1 MVVKSWNESLNIGDS
16 APLLT
21 HYQGWHVRI
30 RWSCSSQSRRWN
42 ALWPLTFWAGV
53 LTLFS
58 TPKGK
63 LWSGAAVN
71 DQLLQSLQAVRFFF
85 LLLVSGIR
93 VINTV
98 YVWITPILIV
108 IICRSLIVTGT
119 VGFVV
124 GKLYEILK
132 HCSCFTFSP
141 LSSRFS
147 SQVRTLNLPRKG
159 QQSLSQFWRAD
170 IRSSIPISGFG
181 LIHMNPLHPH
191 RSQTLTWALGRR
203 GNCESK
209 REIYEECGHSFFK
222 LKDLITDLQL
232 NHLHVNTVKPE
243 WLLWIDGWGIWC
255 RLESQGFADNNGNV
269 SLVGNL
275 TTQST
280 GFFYILQKHEWD
292 CVARGYSMRMRKI
305 NTPQLAWIKNF
316 LV

>member
-1 MVVKSWNESLNIGDS
+1 MS
-16 APLLT
+16 
-21 HYQGWHVRI
+21 
-30 RWSCSSQSRRWN
+30 
-42 ALWPLTFWAGV
+42 
-53 LTLFS
+53 
-58 TPKGK
+58 
-63 LWSGAAVN
+63 
-71 DQLLQSLQAVRFFF
+71 
-85 LLLVSGIR
+85 
-93 VINTV
+93 
-98 YVWITPILIV
+98 
-108 IICRSLIVTGT
+108 T

-124 GKLYEILK
+124 DKLYEILK
-132 HCSCFTFSP
+132 HCSCFEFSP
-141 LSSRFS
+141 LYSRFS

-203 GNCESK
+203 GHCASK
-209 REIYEECGHSFFK
+209 REMYQECGHSFFK
-222 LKDLITDLQL
+222 HKDLITDLQL

-275 TTQST
+275 TTQPT
-280 GFFYILQKHEWD
+280 GFFYILRKHEWD

-305 NTPQLAWIKNF
+305 NTPQLVGIKNF